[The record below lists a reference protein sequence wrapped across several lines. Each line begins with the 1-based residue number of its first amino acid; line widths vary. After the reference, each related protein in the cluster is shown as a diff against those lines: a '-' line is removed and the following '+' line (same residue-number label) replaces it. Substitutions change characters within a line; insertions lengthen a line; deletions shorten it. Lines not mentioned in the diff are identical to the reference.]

1 MSQVVKVPAAE
12 WLPDLPAH
20 ANPGSSEASGV
31 VPRSDKS
38 YGPLASLSAL
48 STTPLSARCQ
58 GAFSG
63 RSLGGTVTT
72 FAGDA
77 SKLYRLVSGAFSN
90 VSQGGGTPYS
100 TAADATWRFCQ
111 AGERVIATNYT
122 NNIQSWTLDSSSAF
136 ADLAAAAPRGSHVAW
151 IEPGFLMVGNLS
163 TAANG
168 LHWSGINDPTSWP
181 TLATAAAAAA
191 QSGSNSNLAGGHV
204 QTLLGAIGGAQG
216 AVFMDTA
223 IYRIE
228 YVGPPDIFAFREIE
242 RARGTPAPNS
252 VVNVGPLAFYLGEDG
267 FYAFDGSRS
276 VAIGANKVDKTFYS
290 DLDQNNFHRIY
301 AAADP
306 INKNVFWAYP
316 NASASNGN
324 PNRILIYNWETG
336 WWSKSTAHECELI
349 FRSLSQSTNLDSLDA
364 LGYNIDTLPYSLDS
378 RVWTGGRL
386 ILSAFD
392 TSHNLS
398 NFAGSAVAATVDT
411 AEIDGTEGMR
421 VFVGGIRPLVD
432 GGTITASV
440 GYRDQFSSSVTYTTA
455 ASVGGDGFAPQRV
468 SARNV
473 RARTAIAAAGSWS
486 HLWGVEAR
494 LRQEGAR

>member
-1 MSQVVKVPAAE
+1 MDIVKVPAAE

-20 ANPGSSEASGV
+20 ANPGSTVARGV

-38 YGPLASLSAL
+38 YGPLASLTAL
-48 STTPLSARCQ
+48 STVALDARCQ

-63 RSLGGTVTT
+63 RSLNGNVTT

-77 SKLYRLVSGAFSN
+77 TNLYRLSGSSFSDVSGA
-90 VSQGGGTPYS
+90 TYA

-122 NNIQSWTLDSSSAF
+122 NNIQAWTLDSSSAF
-136 ADLAAAAPRGSHVAW
+136 GDLDSDAPKGAHVAW
-151 IEPGFLMVGNLS
+151 IEPGFLMVGNLT

-168 LHWSGINDPTSWP
+168 LHWSAINDPTDWP
-181 TLATAAAAAA
+181 TPGTAAAAAV

-204 QTLLGAIGGAQG
+204 QSVIGAVGGAQG
-216 AVFMDTA
+216 AVLMDTA

-228 YVGPPDIFAFREIE
+228 YVGPPEVFAFREIE
-242 RARGTPAPNS
+242 RARGCPAPNS

-276 VAIGANKVDKTFYS
+276 VAIGANKTDKTFYD
-290 DLDQNNFHRIY
+290 DLDQNNFHRVY

-306 INKNVFWAYP
+306 INKLVMWAYP
-316 NASASNGN
+316 DGSAANGN
-324 PNRILIYNWETG
+324 PNRLIAYNWETG
-336 WWSKSTAHECELI
+336 WWSHDESIECELI
-349 FRSLSQSTNLDSLDA
+349 FRSLSQSTPLDSLDA
-364 LGYNIDTLPYSLDS
+364 LGYNIDTLPFSLDS

-392 TSHNLS
+392 TDHNLA
-398 NFAGSAVAATVDT
+398 NFAGTPVAATVDT
-411 AEIDGTEGMR
+411 AEIDGTQGMR
-421 VFVGGIRPLVD
+421 VFVGGVRPLVD
-432 GGTITASV
+432 GGTITCSV
-440 GYRDQFSSSVTYTTA
+440 GYRDDFASSVTYSTA
-455 ASVGGDGFAPQRV
+455 TSVGSDGFAPQRQ

-473 RARTAIAAAGSWS
+473 RARISIAAGGSWS
-486 HLWGVEAR
+486 HLWGCEAR

>member
-1 MSQVVKVPAAE
+1 MPMQVVKVPAAE

-20 ANPGSSEASGV
+20 ANPGSTEASGV
-31 VPRSDKS
+31 IPRSDKS
-38 YGPLASLSAL
+38 YGPLSALSAL
-48 STTPLSARCQ
+48 STTALSARCQ

-63 RSLGGTVTT
+63 RSLAGTVTT

-77 SKLYRLVSGAFSN
+77 TKLYRLVAGAFSN
-90 VSQGGGTPYS
+90 VSGATYA
-100 TAADATWRFCQ
+100 TAADATWRYCQ
-111 AGERVIATNYT
+111 AGERVVATNYT
-122 NNIQSWTLDSSSAF
+122 NNIQTWTLDSSSAF
-136 ADLAAAAPRGSHVAW
+136 ADLSASAPRGSQVAW
-151 IEPGFLMVGNLS
+151 VEPGFLMAGDLS

-168 LHWSGINDPTSWP
+168 VHWSGILDPTSWP

-191 QSGSNSNLAGGHV
+191 QSGSNTGLGGGRV
-204 QTLLGAIGGAQG
+204 QAILGAVGGAQG
-216 AVFMDTA
+216 ALLMERA

-252 VVNVGPLAFYLGEDG
+252 VANVGPLAFYLGEDG

-290 DLDQNNFHRIY
+290 DLDQTNYHRIY

-306 INKNVFWAYP
+306 ITKTVFWAYP

-324 PNRILIYNWETG
+324 PNRLLIYNWETG
-336 WWSKSTAHECELI
+336 WWSRSTAHECELI
-349 FRSLSQSTNLDSLDA
+349 FRSLSQSTNLDQLDA
-364 LGYNIDTLPYSLDS
+364 LGYNLDTLPFSLDS

-392 TSHNLS
+392 TSHNLA
-398 NFAGSAVAATVDT
+398 NLAGSAVAATVDT
-411 AEIDGTEGMR
+411 AEIDGTEGSR
-421 VFVGGIRPLVD
+421 VFVSGIRPLVD
-432 GGTITASV
+432 GGTITASI
-440 GYRDQFSSSVTYTTA
+440 GYRDQFSSSVTY
-455 ASVGGDGFAPQRV
+455 ASGTSIGGDGFAPQRI

-473 RARTAIAAAGSWS
+473 RARIAIAAGGSWN
-486 HLWGVEAR
+486 HTWGCEAR
-494 LRQEGAR
+494 LRQEGLR